1 MGTPRRLVLWRI
13 LLPASLPASLTGL
26 RIALGFTF
34 VIGIATEM
42 LAANSGIGKLIFIY
56 GESGAY
62 DFMFAAI
69 LALVCAVYAVD
80 TALARL
86 TTFLLRW
93 QDTEPRPVGA

>member
-1 MGTPRRLVLWRI
+1 MLLWRI
-13 LLPASLPASLTGL
+13 LLPASLQASATGL

-42 LAANSGIGKLIFIY
+42 LAANSGIGTLIFIY

-69 LALVCAVYAVD
+69 FALICAVYVAD
-80 TALARL
+80 TALVRVTA
-86 TTFLLRW
+86 FLLRW
-93 QDTEPRPVGA
+93 QDTEPGQMGA